1 EEQLLITLGVK
12 DKGPTTQIKALKNEL
27 KYLDNQYKTTSNGSK
42 NFEKTTEGL
51 RTKIE
56 YLGKKIEATKT
67 KLDVYKKQMQ
77 QAQEGVAKK
86 REEIEKLNQAEGDNS
101 AAISKANKDLE
112 KYQQKM
118 IEAQRN
124 INLTETELRNLETEL
139 ENTNNA
145 LNNQAIVNYQA
156 KMAALSS
163 QLEKTGATL
172 KTLGTTI
179 SALGTKMMALASP
192 ILALSAY
199 SAKVGMDFEEGM
211 SKVEAISGATAE
223 EMKKLTEKAKEMG
236 VQTKFSATEASEA
249 FKYMAMAGWDA
260 KQMMDGIEGIM
271 NLAAASGEDLA
282 LVSDICTDALTAFG
296 LKASD
301 SAHFA
306 DVLAK
311 ASSSANTNVSMLG
324 ESFSYVAPVAG
335 SLGFSVEDTS
345 IALGL
350 MANAS
355 VKSSQAGT
363 ALRTAL
369 INLAKPTSNM
379 KKAMDNCGLSI
390 TKSDGSMKSLKEII
404 DMLRSEMKSMDDD
417 TKLAVLGFDN
427 MENVTELASE
437 AMEDLSEEEIAQ
449 AAALDAGMEYI
460 EGWSEA
466 QLDAALALS
475 YSKKEL
481 KAMSLEEKQYA
492 VATEQGTRLTEG
504 LTSAQQASRAA
515 QVFGKEAMAG
525 MLTIINASE
534 EDYNNLTNAIYNCDG
549 AAKDMA
555 ETMLDN
561 TKGNLTLFKSKLEG
575 LGIQLSAYILP
586 HINNLIDKLS
596 QLVEWFGNL
605 SESTQRN
612 ILKFG
617 AYTFGIGAALKVTG
631 KFVSGVGGLVSTGAK
646 LIKFMSS
653 SALVTKALGK
663 NLSATAGTAG
673 ALKAG
678 VGALAKA
685 FLPLEMG
692 VVAAGTAIYAVKE
705 HSKAMNNTVLKSSEE
720 MGVLERAF
728 TKMAGGTVY
737 TRKELEQM
745 GLVQEKL
752 SDTMSNEFKDAVNQA
767 TSNVQ
772 NFNFELKK
780 IRIDRVITP
789 EEIDGL
795 KNRVSELCNSAISTI
810 DSKCS
815 EIQESLGKAFNSDS
829 VLDDDETKIL
839 EYYAN
844 WGDTNKAEVT
854 RMQGEINEI
863 LRKVRDEGYVL
874 TSDDEAKIKNYYA
887 EIQRIELE
895 FQASNNEEILFE
907 KNKFLNR
914 ANNLDAESASKMLKE
929 RRKYY
934 EEERAE
940 KLAQYD
946 TLIND
951 LTQNLDTMDTETR
964 ASAERKIESLKQQK
978 QEQSELLQQYYNEE
992 YEALINQNK
1001 NLEEEIDR
1009 YSGEI
1014 LARKDKQN
1022 AEELEKLMS
1031 HYVGINEITES
1042 GMTRLYNT
1050 TTQAYENVYVC
1061 VDDVTGKIVGLTT
1074 FYANET
1080 DISANKVTG
1089 ATKRIENSMNG
1100 LSQAAQNDYNN
1111 ISRALTDT
1119 KNTHIDSANQIVNAD
1134 GRVVGSLREVQTT
1147 FGGVK
1152 SGIIDINGT
1161 PVKIYVDKD
1170 GVITNANQIKNA
1182 LDEAARDRTANIRV
1196 HYYSDGRG
1204 NVIVNDKVVNGS
1216 FDGYASGTK
1225 SATRGV
1231 HLVGEEGPELIYFSG
1246 GETVLDAEKT
1256 KNIIT
1261 SGGYFNSETMES
1273 NELINNYNNS
1283 YSSTINNYNSNLDM
1297 NIMANIVANAVAEA
1311 IKGLSINMN
1320 AQKVAKIVDNIN
1332 GSTGAINR
1340 RLNGC

>member
-1 EEQLLITLGVK
+1 MSQEELLVTLGVK
-12 DKGPTTQIKALKNEL
+12 DKGATSQIRALKNEL
-27 KYLDNQYKTTSNGSK
+27 KYLDSQYKLTASGSK
-42 NFEKTTEGL
+42 NFEKTSEGL
-51 RTKIE
+51 RTKMD
-56 YLGKKIEATKT
+56 YLNKKIEATKT
-67 KLDVYKKQMQ
+67 KLQVYKTQMQ
-77 QAQEGVAKK
+77 QAKQSIDQKK
-86 REEIEKLNQAEGDNS
+86 DALERLKNAEGDNS
-101 AAISKANKDLE
+101 AAIKKTEEELNKYKAKLA
-112 KYQQKM
+112 
-118 IEAQRN
+118 EATRN
-124 INLTETELRNLETEL
+124 VNLTETELKNLEAEL
-139 ENTNNA
+139 QATNNA
-145 LNNQAIVNYQA
+145 FNSLAITNYQA
-156 KMAALSS
+156 KMAALSA
-163 QLEKTGATL
+163 QLEKTGAALTTFGTSMS
-172 KTLGTTI
+172 TLG
-179 SALGTKMMALASP
+179 SKMMMLASP

-223 EMKKLTEKAKEMG
+223 EMVQLTEKAKEMG
-236 VQTKFSATEASEA
+236 IQTKFSATEASEA
-249 FKYMAMAGWDA
+249 FKYMAMAGWNA
-260 KQMMDGIEGIM
+260 QQMMDGIEGIM
-271 NLAAASGEDLA
+271 NLSAADGLDLA
-282 LVSDICTDALTAFG
+282 TTSDIVTDALTAFG
-296 LKASD
+296 LQASD

-311 ASSSANTNVSMLG
+311 ASSSANTNVAMLG
-324 ESFSYVAPVAG
+324 ESFKYVAPVAG
-335 SLGFSVEDTS
+335 SLKFSVEDTS

-350 MANAS
+350 MANSS

-369 INLAKPTSNM
+369 INLAKPTEKM
-379 KKAMDNCGLSI
+379 QKAMDNCGLSI
-390 TKSDGSMKSLKEII
+390 VKSDGSMKSLKEIM
-404 DMLRSEMKSMDDD
+404 DMLRKEMNSMDDD
-417 TKLAVLGFDN
+417 TKLAILGFDN
-427 MENVTELASE
+427 MENVTEAASE

-449 AAALDAGMEYI
+449 AAALGTGMDYI
-460 EGWSEA
+460 QDWSEA
-466 QLDAALALS
+466 QLDAALAIN

-481 KAMSLEEKQYA
+481 KDMSLEEKQHA
-492 VATEQGTRLTEG
+492 AAMEQGIRLTEG

-534 EDYNNLTNAIYNCDG
+534 SDYNNLTSAIYNCDG

-561 TKGNLTLFKSKLEG
+561 TKGNMVLFKSKLEG

-605 SESTQRN
+605 SESTQRSV
-612 ILKFG
+612 LKFG

-631 KFVSGVGGLVSTGAK
+631 SFVKGVGGLVTTGAK
-646 LIKFMSS
+646 LTKFMSS

-663 NLSATAGTAG
+663 GLSATAGTAG
-673 ALKAG
+673 VLKAG

-685 FLPLEMG
+685 FLPLEVG
-692 VVAAGTAIYAVKE
+692 VLAAGTAIYAVKE

-720 MGVLERAF
+720 MGILERAF
-728 TKMAGGTVY
+728 TKMSGQTVY

-745 GLVQEKL
+745 GLAQEKL

-780 IRIDRVITP
+780 IRIDGVITT

-795 KNRVSELCNSAISTI
+795 KSRVDELCNSAISTI

-815 EIQESLGKAFNSDS
+815 EIQESLGKAFNSDG

-844 WGDTNKAEVT
+844 WGDKNKAEVT

-895 FQASNNEEILFE
+895 FQASNNEEIIFE

-914 ANNLDAESASKMLKE
+914 ANNLDLESASKMLKE

-934 EEERAE
+934 EDERAE

-946 TLIND
+946 TMISD
-951 LTQNLDTMDTETR
+951 LTERLDTMDTETR
-964 ASAERKIESLKQQK
+964 ASAKRKIESLKEQK

-992 YEALINQNK
+992 YEALIKQNK
-1001 NLEEEIDR
+1001 NLEGEIDR

-1014 LARKDKQN
+1014 LERKDKEN
-1022 AEELEKLMS
+1022 ARDLATLMS
-1031 HYVGINEITES
+1031 HYAGINKITES
-1042 GMTRLYNT
+1042 GMARLYNT

-1061 VDDVTGKIVGLTT
+1061 VDEVTGKVVGLTN

-1080 DISANKVTG
+1080 NISADQVTG

-1100 LSQAAQNDYNN
+1100 LSQSAQNDYNN

-1119 KNTHIDSANQIVNAD
+1119 KNTHIDSANQIVDAD
-1134 GRVVGSLREVQTT
+1134 GRVVGSLKEVQTT

-1170 GVITNANQIKNA
+1170 GVITNANQIREA
-1182 LDEAARDRTANIRV
+1182 LNEAARDRTATITV
-1196 HYYSDGRG
+1196 VTKGDTTFLKDKKG
-1204 NVIVNDKVVNGS
+1204 NYLQV
-1216 FDGYASGTK
+1216 DGYASGTEN
-1225 SATRGV
+1225 ATKGV
-1231 HLVGEEGPELIYFSG
+1231 HLVGEKGPELVFFDG
-1246 GETVLDAEKT
+1246 GEKVLNALNTRNLLSNGGFFNKNTV
-1256 KNIIT
+1256 
-1261 SGGYFNSETMES
+1261 ES
-1273 NELINNYNNS
+1273 TTLYNNYNNS
-1283 YSSTINNYNSNLDM
+1283 RSNITYNNGVNAEELSNTIIASVIAAVKNINISLD
-1297 NIMANIVANAVAEA
+1297 
-1311 IKGLSINMN
+1311 INK
-1320 AQKVAKIVDNIN
+1320 AAKTIDNI
-1332 GSTGAINR
+1332 TGNEGALSR